1 MPCVDFV
8 ADAEHCSVCGGIL
21 HAQKSKRRLV
31 TTLEV
36 GTFQAREIRKV
47 CSVDR
52 SHPVMASERLSR
64 LVPRGQG
71 YGYDLI
77 VQVGLARYLRN
88 LQREEIRAELLHENG
103 IVVSEGTISN
113 LCDRFLKLLER
124 LHHYSVPA
132 LRAAMGGGYPLHIDA
147 TSEHG
152 KGGLFLCLDG
162 WRGWVL
168 HAVKISSEN
177 EKELRP
183 AIEKTVSLFGDPIA
197 VVRDLG
203 AAEAGAVD
211 SLRDKGIPDLVCHY
225 HFLGAIGKKLFD
237 DHYAVLR
244 NLLRSSKA
252 RTGLRELLR
261 ELRQNYILRKFT
273 MGDMGRVA
281 YARTYLPSSFGFWKE
296 KAGRIFL
303 TPSAYHTLAF
313 TNAAKRPCNEP
324 NAGCHYPGRMLSDA
338 PSNSYPMSLPA
349 WTRPSAS
356 AGWRPN
362 WREAGRPFVNYATF
376 CV

>member
-1 MPCVDFV
+1 MVRTTADDSGAASCVDFV

-36 GTFQAREIRKV
+36 GTFQAREVRKV

-132 LRAAMGGGYPLHIDA
+132 FRRCVQPWVVAIRC
-147 TSEHG
+147 TSMPPVNTA
-152 KGGLFLCLDG
+152 KGGCF
-162 WRGWVL
+162 
-168 HAVKISSEN
+168 
-177 EKELRP
+177 
-183 AIEKTVSLFGDPIA
+183 F
-197 VVRDLG
+197 
-203 AAEAGAVD
+203 
-211 SLRDKGIPDLVCHY
+211 
-225 HFLGAIGKKLFD
+225 
-237 DHYAVLR
+237 
-244 NLLRSSKA
+244 
-252 RTGLRELLR
+252 
-261 ELRQNYILRKFT
+261 
-273 MGDMGRVA
+273 
-281 YARTYLPSSFGFWKE
+281 
-296 KAGRIFL
+296 
-303 TPSAYHTLAF
+303 
-313 TNAAKRPCNEP
+313 
-324 NAGCHYPGRMLSDA
+324 
-338 PSNSYPMSLPA
+338 A
-349 WTRPSAS
+349 WTDGV
-356 AGWRPN
+356 AG
-362 WREAGRPFVNYATF
+362 YSMQ
-376 CV
+376 